1 MSILVCMY
9 LWNSLSKVQFKA
21 EGNVHKIL
29 QTVCRLKAFDN
40 FSGFKALLYLSVR

>member
-1 MSILVCMY
+1 MHVFVE
-9 LWNSLSKVQFKA
+9 SKVQYIA
-21 EGNVHKIL
+21 EGGVHEIL